1 MRRQAPCKGCQ
12 TTTRLTDLRPLPGSW
27 RTTTVSGGVVAAL
40 LDPRLMADIAPRC
53 SWRMDRLESNE
64 MRAIR
69 TWRLPVVSGREETRG
84 VLAVGQP
91 YDETKAFASTAR
103 RLKNLQHQAKAL
115 NMTLVPA

>member
-1 MRRQAPCKGCQ
+1 MEGVPAHDPV
-12 TTTRLTDLRPLPGSW
+12 DGSA
-27 RTTTVSGGVVAAL
+27 TPAGVVALAQGIRGCRRCAPR
-40 LDPRLMADIAPRC
+40 PRLMADIAPRC
-53 SWRMDRLESNE
+53 SWRIDRFESNE

-69 TWRLPVVSGREETRG
+69 TWRLPVVLGREETRG

-91 YDETKAFASTAR
+91 YDESTAFSITAR